1 MPAQPSHA
9 LADFLT
15 FTDDLVQ
22 ANYAFFSKREIS
34 PVAHKDQREDAMAY
48 GLGALARYLNV
59 TLKAPL
65 QVNSNGEFMIAV
77 EQSGDGVAT
86 INPYNGT
93 RVFGAAFAELLNAH
107 SPRTGISPPAV
118 LTPEGAW
125 CYMSHFSVEK
135 MLLAAAERFKSE
147 ALGAESLR
155 AGLEIVTVKGELDQ
169 DEDGQERVTPPGSV
183 GVLAEQSMPG
193 QWEVHFGDAAVH
205 IGEGELFNPA
215 EYRLRSHFRAEARAL
230 LEDLG
235 VTITEDSDQPGIWVW
250 YAPSDG
256 CDSSFSSE
264 AEAIDDALA
273 QALEQSRSILS
284 MQPEDWARTPL
295 DRRMDFVR
303 SAMSGDGPVVV
314 ER

>member
-15 FTDDLVQ
+15 STDDLVQ
-22 ANYAFFSKREIS
+22 ANHAFFSKREIS
-34 PVAHKDQREDAMAY
+34 PVAHKDQREAAMSS
-48 GLGALARYLNV
+48 GLAALARFFNV

-65 QVNSNGEFMIAV
+65 QVNSNGEFMLAV
-77 EQSGDGVAT
+77 EQLGDGVAT
-86 INPYNGT
+86 INPYNGA

-107 SPRTGISPPAV
+107 SPRTGISPSAV

-125 CYMSHFSVEK
+125 CYMNHFSVEK
-135 MLLAAAERFKSE
+135 MLLAAAERLKSE
-147 ALGAESLR
+147 ALGSESLR

-169 DEDGQERVTPPGSV
+169 DEEGQERVTPPGSV

-205 IGEGELFNPA
+205 IGEGDLFNPA
-215 EYRLRSHFRAEARAL
+215 EYRLRSHFRAEAKAL

-235 VTITEDSDQPGIWVW
+235 VTIAEDSDQAGLWVW
-250 YAPSDG
+250 YAPSEG
-256 CDSSFSSE
+256 CDSSFASE
-264 AEAIDDALA
+264 WDAIDDALA
-273 QALEQSRSILS
+273 QAMEQSRSILS
-284 MQPEDWARTPL
+284 VPPDEWARMPL
-295 DRRMDFVR
+295 DQRLESVR
-303 SAMSGDGPVVV
+303 SAMSGESPAVG